1 MFKTKREARLS
12 DFEHPMRSVCTTLLR
27 EVRWHLSSTNK
38 KMLFFFVLR
47 SVCTTLLR
55 EVRRRFGSKNKS
67 FFNFHFVLR
76 SPCTN
81 FHCVQVR
88 LHLSSPNKKNAFFL
102 CTAFGLH

>member
-27 EVRWHLSSTNK
+27 EVRL
-38 KMLFFFVLR
+38 
-47 SVCTTLLR
+47 
-55 EVRRRFGSKNKS
+55 RFGSKNKS

-102 CTAFGLH
+102 CTAFGLHYFASRS